1 MGGAGKEEKHQRYPL
16 SLMEPPYMTDSVEVA
31 KRPDVLL
38 FWSNNLLY
46 ILIQPFYFTLVI
58 GRLFAPVVYGA
69 GNFVR
74 SEFAGLREE
83 DMAKANTF
91 TVKHYP
97 VNDLLALDL
106 QDHMD
111 GMAKSGWDLV
121 GTQQLINEHSST
133 TPQLI
138 FFWAKD
144 EE

>member
-1 MGGAGKEEKHQRYPL
+1 
-16 SLMEPPYMTDSVEVA
+16 MTDRVEAA
-31 KRPDVLL
+31 KRPDVLS
-38 FWSNNLLY
+38 FRSNDLLY
-46 ILIQPFYFTLVI
+46 LLIQPFNFTLVI
-58 GRLFAPVVYGA
+58 GRLFAPVVCGA

-74 SEFAGLREE
+74 SGFSGLREE

-106 QDHMD
+106 QDHLD
-111 GMAKSGWDLV
+111 SMAKSGWDLV

-133 TPQLI
+133 TPQLL

>member
-1 MGGAGKEEKHQRYPL
+1 
-16 SLMEPPYMTDSVEVA
+16 
-31 KRPDVLL
+31 
-38 FWSNNLLY
+38 
-46 ILIQPFYFTLVI
+46 
-58 GRLFAPVVYGA
+58 
-69 GNFVR
+69 
-74 SEFAGLREE
+74 
-83 DMAKANTF
+83 MAKANTF

-97 VNDLLALDL
+97 VNELLALDL

-133 TPQLI
+133 TPQLL

>member
-1 MGGAGKEEKHQRYPL
+1 
-16 SLMEPPYMTDSVEVA
+16 MTDRVEAA
-31 KRPDVLL
+31 KRPDVLSYR
-38 FWSNNLLY
+38 SNGLLY
-46 ILIQPFYFTLVI
+46 LLIQPFNFTLVI

-69 GNFVR
+69 GNIIR

-83 DMAKANTF
+83 DMAKTNTF

-106 QDHMD
+106 QDHLES
-111 GMAKSGWDLV
+111 MAELGWDLV

-133 TPQLI
+133 TPQLM